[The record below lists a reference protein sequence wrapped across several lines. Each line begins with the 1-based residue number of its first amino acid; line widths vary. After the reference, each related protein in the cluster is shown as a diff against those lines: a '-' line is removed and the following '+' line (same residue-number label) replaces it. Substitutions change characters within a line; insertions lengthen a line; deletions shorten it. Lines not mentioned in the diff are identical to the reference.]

1 MMPTQFRWVWYL
13 VGLAGMVLTI
23 VGVLAI
29 LGSAADLGILVPVVF
44 VGAVAIGYVIVRFR
58 RSLDAAVA
66 AAPSRQGG
74 AAGERPRVRNGDDRD
89 VEVPA
94 PVARRVHGRCERP
107 FGMPRPRTRRP
118 GSRPAARPGRAAAA
132 LQPDPLPTGVDVEPV
147 AAQEPDE
154 GLPEPGRRLDGEVG
168 RGGDGADERRSRRRP
183 PSGRSRG

>member
-74 AAGERPRVRNGDDRD
+74 AAGERPRPETASDPD
-89 VEVPA
+89 VEVPVPVPDASTDGAATVRDASA
-94 PVARRVHGRCERP
+94 PD
-107 FGMPRPRTRRP
+107 
-118 GSRPAARPGRAAAA
+118 PAARKPPGGPPR
-132 LQPDPLPTGVDVEPV
+132 T
-147 AAQEPDE
+147 
-154 GLPEPGRRLDGEVG
+154 
-168 RGGDGADERRSRRRP
+168 SRR
-183 PSGRSRG
+183 

>member
-74 AAGERPRVRNGDDRD
+74 AAGERPGSETASDPD

-94 PVARRVHGRCERP
+94 PVPDASTDGAATVRDASAPDPATRKPPGGP
-107 FGMPRPRTRRP
+107 PRT
-118 GSRPAARPGRAAAA
+118 
-132 LQPDPLPTGVDVEPV
+132 
-147 AAQEPDE
+147 
-154 GLPEPGRRLDGEVG
+154 
-168 RGGDGADERRSRRRP
+168 SRR
-183 PSGRSRG
+183 